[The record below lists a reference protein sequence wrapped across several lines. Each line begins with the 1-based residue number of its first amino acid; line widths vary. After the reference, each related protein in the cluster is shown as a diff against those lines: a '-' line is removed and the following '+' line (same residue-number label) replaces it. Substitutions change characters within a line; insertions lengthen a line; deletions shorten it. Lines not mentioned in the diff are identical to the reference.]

1 MKQIHRFAGA
11 SIGAIVATLYSIGLN
26 SYDVEKV
33 MSVNLLHLVN
43 GNYFVFKTFLKDC
56 ACISIRARKLT

>member
-11 SIGAIVATLYSIGLN
+11 SIGAIGATLYSIGFN

-33 MSVNLLHLVN
+33 MSVNLLDLVN

-56 ACISIRARKLT
+56 ISIRARKLT

>member
-11 SIGAIVATLYSIGLN
+11 SIGAIGATLYSIGFN

-33 MSVNLLHLVN
+33 MSINLLDLVN

-56 ACISIRARKLT
+56 ISIRARKLT

>member
-11 SIGAIVATLYSIGLN
+11 SIGAIVATLYSIGFN

-33 MSVNLLHLVN
+33 MSVNLLDLVN

-56 ACISIRARKLT
+56 ISIRARKLT